1 MLPLASALD
10 ITGTAI
16 QALAAITAFGATL
29 AAWRAARS
37 SRESVALMRQQHL
50 ELIRDRRRA
59 SLTLLQ
65 EHLRELLALTETQA
79 QQSPEWIRAQQK
91 LRGAFALVDVELP
104 RSRAI
109 AAMSG
114 RVARNE
120 LEVAI
125 AEVEQ
130 NLSDGLRCLS

>member
-1 MLPLASALD
+1 
-10 ITGTAI
+10 
-16 QALAAITAFGATL
+16 
-29 AAWRAARS
+29 
-37 SRESVALMRQQHL
+37 MRQQHL